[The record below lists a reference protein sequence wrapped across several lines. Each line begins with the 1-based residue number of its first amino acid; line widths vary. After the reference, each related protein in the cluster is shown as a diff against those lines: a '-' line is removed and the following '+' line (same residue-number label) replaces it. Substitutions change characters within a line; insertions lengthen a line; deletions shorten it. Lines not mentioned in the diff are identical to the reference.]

1 MSIAKQIYFVNLIPA
16 YNNGVANF
24 PFEGSVGTDF
34 KFKAWNVNVSWVM
47 EYYGSTVDEA
57 LSGFKRSNV
66 RGYRMK
72 ASLTLDNS
80 TENSRIRTLLNY
92 FSAGFRRKA
101 WQLLSSAVLQ
111 NSSTIALASGSGF
124 PSTNDFFNGLYM
136 YVSSTLSGTAYRILD
151 YDGSTGQLQLGSSAS
166 VPASSILSIAV
177 GIEMPTIMLFDITG
191 SATTST
197 DVDLVP
203 CNVTN
208 LSFLLNRQSTIHTQ
222 PMTIELESINL
233 YQQIPDDYR
242 IA

>member
-1 MSIAKQIYFVNLIPA
+1 MSIAKQIQFVNLIPA

-24 PFEGSVGTDF
+24 PFEGSISTDF
-34 KFKAWNVNVSWVM
+34 KFKAWNVDVSWVM
-47 EYYGSTVDEA
+47 EYYGSPVDEA
-57 LSGFKRSNV
+57 LSGYKRSNV

-72 ASLTLDNS
+72 ATLSLDNS
-80 TENSRIRTLLNY
+80 TENSKIRTLLNY

-101 WQLLSSAVLQ
+101 WQLLSAGFIQ
-111 NSSTIALASGSGF
+111 NSSTILLSGGSGF
-124 PSTNDFFNGLYM
+124 PTIVDFFNGLYM
-136 YVSSTLSGTAYRILD
+136 YVSVSISGTSYRVVD
-151 YDGSTGQLQLGSSAS
+151 YDGAGTLTFSTAVS
-166 VPASSILSIAV
+166 VPSSSILSMAV

-191 SATTST
+191 SATTYN

-208 LSFLLNRQSTIHTQ
+208 LAFLLNRQSTIHTQ